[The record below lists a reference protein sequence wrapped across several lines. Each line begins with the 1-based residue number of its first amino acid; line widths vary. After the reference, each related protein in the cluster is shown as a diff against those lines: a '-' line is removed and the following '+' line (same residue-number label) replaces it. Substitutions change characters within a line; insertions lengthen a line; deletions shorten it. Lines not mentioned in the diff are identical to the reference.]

1 MKYRSKFKHCFTNR
15 GYLHC
20 AFLKAFYGFQEKRVD
35 KSMDMQFF
43 LRNVPSEI
51 SRFSKCLKK
60 T

>member
-20 AFLKAFYGFQEKRVD
+20 AFLKAFYDFQEKRVN
-35 KSMDMQFF
+35 KSMDMQLFPMF
-43 LRNVPSEI
+43 QMRF